1 MLSLEYGLGGLIWPA
16 GRCGPELPT
25 HGLLDVS
32 TSGGELFRPA
42 PRGLGSSHAWWW
54 PMQRHSKQLWAL
66 GCGLVCWRSLFKFE
80 QRQPQW

>member
-32 TSGGELFRPA
+32 TRGGELFWPA
-42 PRGLGSSHAWWW
+42 PRGLGSSHTWLWS
-54 PMQRHSKQLWAL
+54 MQGHIKLLWTL
-66 GCGLVCWRSLFKFE
+66 GRELECWRCLLKFQQTSAE
-80 QRQPQW
+80 W

>member
-32 TSGGELFRPA
+32 TSGGDLCTPN
-42 PRGLGSSHAWWW
+42 PRGLGPISARWGH
-54 PMQRHSKQLWAL
+54 MQSNIKQL
-66 GCGLVCWRSLFKFE
+66 
-80 QRQPQW
+80 